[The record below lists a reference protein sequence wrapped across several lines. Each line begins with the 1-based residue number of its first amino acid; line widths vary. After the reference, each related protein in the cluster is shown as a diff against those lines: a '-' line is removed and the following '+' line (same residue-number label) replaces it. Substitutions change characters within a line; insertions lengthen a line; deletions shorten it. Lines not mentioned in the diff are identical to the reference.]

1 MLYQLSYVRAV
12 SILPFNFRRA
22 DAGFAGVGFPTLTA
36 RSHGGPR
43 SGPDFERLV
52 CDDDRRAELHVMEEP
67 LGVRDMHA
75 DAAV

>member
-12 SILPFNFRRA
+12 SILPFNSRRA

-36 RSHGGPR
+36 RSHHGPR

-52 CDDDRRAELHVMEEP
+52 SNYDRRTELHVMEEP
-67 LGVRDMHA
+67 LGIRDMHP